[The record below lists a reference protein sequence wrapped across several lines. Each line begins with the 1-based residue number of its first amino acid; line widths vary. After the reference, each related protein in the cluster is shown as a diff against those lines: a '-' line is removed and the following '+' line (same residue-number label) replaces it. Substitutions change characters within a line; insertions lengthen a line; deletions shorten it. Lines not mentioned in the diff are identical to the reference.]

1 MNDTSA
7 SLAEPLSKTPSRNQL
22 VWDAPVRV
30 FHWLMV
36 ISFAGAYFTAESEH
50 WRLVHVTLG
59 YTMAGLVALR
69 IFWGVAGTRYA
80 RFVNFVRGPSAVL
93 HYVRSMVQGRPER
106 HLGHN
111 PAGAWAIM
119 GLLAL
124 TLAVA
129 GSGYANYASM
139 GGEWLEEVHELLA
152 NAMLAMVGLHVAG
165 VLISSWLHRENLI
178 AAMIDGRKA
187 SEPADE
193 KAEPVNPW
201 SVLAALLLAAVTAF
215 WWWQYQGTP
224 SQAAATDTQI
234 LNTSPPLKHADRDD
248 DD

>member
-7 SLAEPLSKTPSRNQL
+7 SLAEPLSKTRSRSQL

-36 ISFAGAYFTAESEH
+36 LSFAGAYFTAESER

-59 YTMAGLVALR
+59 YTMAGLVSFR
-69 IFWGVAGTRYA
+69 IVWGIAGTRYA

-93 HYVRSMVQGRPER
+93 RYLRSLVQGRPEH

-111 PAGAWAIM
+111 PAGALAIM

-124 TLAVA
+124 TLAVV
-129 GSGYANYASM
+129 GSGYANYASL
-139 GGEWLEEVHELLA
+139 GGEWLQEVHELLA
-152 NAMLAMVGLHVAG
+152 NAMLALVGLHVAG
-165 VLISSWLHRENLI
+165 VLISSWLHHENLI

-187 SEPADE
+187 GEPAAE
-193 KAEPVNPW
+193 KAAPVKPW
-201 SVLAALLLAAVTAF
+201 SVLAALLLAAVAAF

-224 SQAAATDTQI
+224 SQAAATDTRI
-234 LNTSPPLKHADRDD
+234 LNTSPPPKHADRDD